1 MRAALFHAARSA
13 AVAALLFAAPLAV
26 RADAPCADDAA
37 RLCPGVPA
45 SGGQLWACLQRN
57 QLQLSSA
64 CVRNIQDVQR
74 RAAEFSADCG
84 ADVYR
89 FCPAVE
95 RGQGRILQCLAV
107 HLGRRE
113 LSTNCEAAV
122 VTALEKLQE
131 FADACTDEAAR
142 LCQGVEPG
150 RGRLLICLRAQSQKL
165 STRCRKAVNP

>member
-64 CVRNIQDVQR
+64 CVRNI
-74 RAAEFSADCG
+74 FW
-84 ADVYR
+84 
-89 FCPAVE
+89 FP
-95 RGQGRILQCLAV
+95 
-107 HLGRRE
+107 
-113 LSTNCEAAV
+113 
-122 VTALEKLQE
+122 
-131 FADACTDEAAR
+131 
-142 LCQGVEPG
+142 
-150 RGRLLICLRAQSQKL
+150 
-165 STRCRKAVNP
+165 KAGT